1 MGTQFVVQIE
11 NRPGALARFAR
22 ALAERGVNIVH
33 CAAGGAGEFG
43 YAIIETAD
51 DETGREVLKSI
62 GQPFVEGTPVTVELE
77 DRPGSLAELAERL
90 AAAGVGIHG
99 LLVIGHRG
107 PNVLVAVT
115 TDDEA
120 AARAVL
126 DGVGAQA

>member
-1 MGTQFVVQIE
+1 MCTQFVVQIE

-62 GQPFVEGTPVTVELE
+62 GLPYVEGTPITVELD
-77 DRPGSLAELAERL
+77 DRPGALAEVAEQL
-90 AAAGVGIHG
+90 GAAGIGIHG
-99 LLVIGHRG
+99 VLVIGHRG
-107 PNVLVAVT
+107 RKVLVAVT
-115 TDDEA
+115 ADDEA
-120 AARAVL
+120 GARAIL
-126 DGVGAQA
+126 DRVAAHA

>member
-1 MGTQFVVQIE
+1 MGTQFVVQID

-43 YAIIETAD
+43 YATIETAD

-62 GQPFVEGTPVTVELE
+62 GLPYVEGSPITVELD
-77 DRPGSLAELAERL
+77 DRPGALAELAERL
-90 AAAGVGIHG
+90 GSAGSGIHG
-99 LLVIGHRG
+99 LLVIAHRG
-107 PNVLVAVT
+107 RKVLVAVA

-120 AARAVL
+120 AARAILERV
-126 DGVGAQA
+126 AAYA